1 MKKINSNI
9 QCPSCQKPLTPKTLS
24 CDHCELTVSGNF
36 ALNEFYAL
44 SPEELHFLRIFIHF
58 EGRIGDMEKALGVSY
73 PTVKASLTKL
83 KKALNLMDFSN
94 DSKLARNEHVE
105 HEVRKKGTSDSH
117 NSLLDDLDKMKRGEM
132 DYQDVLKKI
141 KQSKE

>member
-1 MKKINSNI
+1 
-9 QCPSCQKPLTPKTLS
+9 
-24 CDHCELTVSGNF
+24 
-36 ALNEFYAL
+36 
-44 SPEELHFLRIFIHF
+44 
-58 EGRIGDMEKALGVSY
+58 MEKALGVSY

-94 DSKLARNEHVE
+94 DSKLARNENVE
-105 HEVRKKGTSDSH
+105 HEVRKKGKGDSN

>member
-9 QCPSCQKPLTPKTLS
+9 QCPSCQKPLMPKKLG

-36 ALNEFYAL
+36 ALNEFFAL

-83 KKALNLMDFSN
+83 KKALNLMDFSK
-94 DSKLARNEHVE
+94 DSELARNEYNE
-105 HEVRKKGTSDSH
+105 KEARVRVKNDSN

-141 KQSKE
+141 KRSKE